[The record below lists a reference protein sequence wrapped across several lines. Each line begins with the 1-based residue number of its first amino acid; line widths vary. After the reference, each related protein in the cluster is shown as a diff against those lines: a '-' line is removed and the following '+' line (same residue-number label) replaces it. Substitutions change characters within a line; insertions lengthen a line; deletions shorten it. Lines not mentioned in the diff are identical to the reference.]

1 MKSKYYIK
9 RLLSIQAILIY
20 FGIITLTITIYYKNK
35 AARLFADYERE
46 TVKMILLNNSIGGA
60 IQLTSIRSVIP

>member
-20 FGIITLTITIYYKNK
+20 FGIITLTISIYYKNK